1 MLLCVAVVNNITSV
15 RFSFAFFSVNE
26 RYGDITSI
34 SPVLALRLLLTCL
47 SHDEQTRAGNEECIG
62 AARK

>member
-1 MLLCVAVVNNITSV
+1 MLTGDVTSL
-15 RFSFAFFSVNE
+15 RFCFAFFGLAE
-26 RYGDITSI
+26 RNRDITSI

-62 AARK
+62 AASK